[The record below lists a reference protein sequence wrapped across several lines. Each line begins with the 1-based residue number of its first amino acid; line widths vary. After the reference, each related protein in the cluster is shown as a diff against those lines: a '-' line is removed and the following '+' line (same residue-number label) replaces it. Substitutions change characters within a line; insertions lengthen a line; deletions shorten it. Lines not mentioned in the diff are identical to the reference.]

1 VILNISL
8 IGKIKRYFI
17 LFIKAKWIIKK
28 PIKKK
33 YFICSFNNA
42 SIISKIL
49 KKNYFILDNKNETI
63 YLIVFLKTILN
74 LTFKN
79 FLHNYFLNLI
89 KEIDPDIII
98 STVDTDTFFWKLK
111 QNFPNKK
118 LILVQNAKKT
128 GNPSDLFANLKK
140 LKFQKQKIDYV
151 FLMNKPIKSEFE
163 KYLDGK
169 FILLGS
175 MPNNSVKRITNFCKD
190 YAFISQISN
199 YGLKKFDSI
208 SNQKISDVF
217 FQESKRLLKYFSIFK
232 PNTLINVIPYN
243 LEKKL
248 YDYEKY
254 IFKEISNEL
263 NLEINLLYKEN
274 RYSNYNKL
282 DNFKCTIGITSTLL
296 YENLG
301 RGNKS
306 GFFNYLKNYNIQG
319 YSLSWPILEGETL
332 ISTEK
337 NDYEN
342 FKRIMKYL
350 EDASKSEWDETVIK
364 LRENIMF
371 FDEDNEKF
379 RKLLIDLK

>member
-1 VILNISL
+1 MILNISL

-17 LFIKAKWIIKK
+17 LLIKAKWIIKK

-33 YFICSFNNA
+33 YLICSHNNA
-42 SIISKIL
+42 SIISEII

-79 FLHNYFLNLI
+79 FLHKYFLNLI

-128 GNPSDLFANLKK
+128 GNPNDLFSNLKK
-140 LKFQKQKIDYV
+140 LKIQKQKIDYV

-175 MPNNSVKRITNFCKD
+175 MPNNSVKRITNSNKD

-232 PNTLINVIPYN
+232 PNTVIHVVPYN

-263 NLEINLLYKEN
+263 NLEINLLNKEN

-282 DNFKCTIGITSTLL
+282 DNFKSTIGITSTLL

-364 LRENIMF
+364 LKENIMF

-379 RKLLIDLK
+379 RKLIIDLK

>member
-1 VILNISL
+1 MILNISL

-17 LFIKAKWIIKK
+17 LLIKAKWIIKK

-33 YFICSFNNA
+33 YLICSHNNA
-42 SIISKIL
+42 SIISEIL

-79 FLHNYFLNLI
+79 FLHKYFLNLI

-128 GNPSDLFANLKK
+128 GNPNDLFSNLKK
-140 LKFQKQKIDYV
+140 LKIQKQKIDYV

-175 MPNNSVKRITNFCKD
+175 MPNNSVKRITNSNKD

-232 PNTLINVIPYN
+232 PNTVIHVVPYN

-263 NLEINLLYKEN
+263 NLEINLLNKEN

-282 DNFKCTIGITSTLL
+282 DNFKSTIGITSTLL

-350 EDASKSEWDETVIK
+350 EDASKSEWDETVVK
-364 LRENIMF
+364 LKENIMF

-379 RKLLIDLK
+379 RKLIIDLK